1 MALTYGDFDE
11 GELVGLMKCLSV
23 LQVRIAIGRLPLGTW
38 EVAIGSERSSFF
50 TNFSDQAAMASP
62 GATRGGKRK
71 PFPGV
76 CG

>member
-11 GELVGLMKCLSV
+11 GELIGLMECLAM
-23 LQVRIAIGRLPLGTW
+23 LQVGIAIWGLPLGTR
-38 EVAIGSERSSFF
+38 VVTVGSKRIFFF

-76 CG
+76 SG

>member
-1 MALTYGDFDE
+1 MALTYGDFDD
-11 GELVGLMKCLSV
+11 GELIGLKECRAV
-23 LQVRIAIGRLPLGTW
+23 LQVGIAIGRLPLGTR
-38 EVAIGSERSSFF
+38 VVTVGSKRISFF